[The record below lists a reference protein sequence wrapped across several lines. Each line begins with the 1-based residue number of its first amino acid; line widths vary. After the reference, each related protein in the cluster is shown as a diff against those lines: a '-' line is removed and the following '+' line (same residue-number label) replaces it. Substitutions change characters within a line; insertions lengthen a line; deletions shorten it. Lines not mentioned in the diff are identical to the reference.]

1 MKLDGPPPQGW
12 YRSFIKFKIII
23 IIKDDEKSL
32 PAEK

>member
-1 MKLDGPPPQGW
+1 MKMDGPPQGW

-23 IIKDDEKSL
+23 IKDDENSL